1 MRPTHRTRRCE
12 TMPSMRHQE
21 REDPVMTSAQR
32 EALDELIP
40 PSQQTG
46 DLRADLITAAQETW
60 RRRGRNSM
68 LGGLVLHALYEDA
81 QSWRTVEYLTGIPRM
96 TARRWATPPQKAEPD
111 AQDQ

>member
-1 MRPTHRTRRCE
+1 
-12 TMPSMRHQE
+12 
-21 REDPVMTSAQR
+21 
-32 EALDELIP
+32 
-40 PSQQTG
+40 
-46 DLRADLITAAQETW
+46 
-60 RRRGRNSM
+60 M

>member
-1 MRPTHRTRRCE
+1 
-12 TMPSMRHQE
+12 
-21 REDPVMTSAQR
+21 R